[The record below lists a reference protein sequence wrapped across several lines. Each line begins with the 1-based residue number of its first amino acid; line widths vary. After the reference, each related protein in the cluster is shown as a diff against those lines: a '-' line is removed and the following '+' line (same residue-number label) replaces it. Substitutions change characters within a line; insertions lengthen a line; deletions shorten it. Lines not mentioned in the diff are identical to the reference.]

1 MNKQQSGFTL
11 IELVMVIVI
20 LGILAATAAPRFLN
34 LQADARTAAVD
45 GLAGGLKSAG
55 AIVYTACILD
65 AACNQAAAASTVT
78 VGGTAIAVAYGWPTI
93 ASIDIAA
100 DLTLGKFTAAD
111 AGTTRTYTLAA
122 NCTASYT
129 NSTGAGASAAVATD
143 KAGC

>member
-1 MNKQQSGFTL
+1 MNKQQAGFTL

-34 LQADARTAAVD
+34 LQADARAAAVD

-65 AACNQAAAASTVT
+65 AACDESAAAATVT

-93 ASIDIAA
+93 ASIDTAA
-100 DLTLGKFTAAD
+100 DITLGKFTATN
-111 AGTTRTYTLAA
+111 AGTTRTYSLIA

-129 NSTGAGASAAVATD
+129 NSTGAGASAVVATVNT
-143 KAGC
+143 GC